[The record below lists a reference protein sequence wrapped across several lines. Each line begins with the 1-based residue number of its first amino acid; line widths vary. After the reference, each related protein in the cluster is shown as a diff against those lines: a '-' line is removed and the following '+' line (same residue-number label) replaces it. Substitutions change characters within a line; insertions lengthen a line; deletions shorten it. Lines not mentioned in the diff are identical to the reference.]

1 MIREECYFTIIQR
14 IMLTLEWHLIFFP
27 VTFLSS
33 YLSQK
38 SELQFPDNTQLYYH
52 SLKVYNTEWLLSDCH
67 QGDYNNIWL
76 HISYYHVWIVS
87 T

>member
-1 MIREECYFTIIQR
+1 MSNDPRR
-14 IMLTLEWHLIFFP
+14 MLFYHYSAHHAYTRMTSHFFFP

-67 QGDYNNIWL
+67 QGDYNNI
-76 HISYYHVWIVS
+76 
-87 T
+87 